1 MMVLPL
7 VIGIISGAITGV
19 IAEQKNRHFLPWAVY
34 GFLFFF
40 VAIIHLAAI
49 GDRKYEEKEL
59 EAFGFVKCP
68 SCSKMV
74 KGDATEC
81 RFCKTS
87 LQARDATAT
96 TASDDKRAE
105 NTSGEKKFCRWCKE
119 PFKEAYGNKCP
130 SCGGLQIHFLRD
142 NPMLIVLILSLMI
155 AFLAMLSQVGDESV
169 PISSPTEQS
178 SDILIP

>member
-1 MMVLPL
+1 MVLPL
-7 VIGIISGAITGV
+7 VIGIISGAIVGV
-19 IAEQKNRHFLPWAVY
+19 IAEQKNRPFFPWAAY

-68 SCSKMV
+68 SCGQLV

-81 RFCKTS
+81 RHCK
-87 LQARDATAT
+87 ATLEAKMTT
-96 TASDDKRAE
+96 TAESRIEGVNGSADKR
-105 NTSGEKKFCRWCKE
+105 FCRWCKE
-119 PFKEAYGNKCP
+119 PFKDAYGNKCP
-130 SCGGLQIHFLRD
+130 SCGGLQIHFLKD
-142 NPMLIVLILSLMI
+142 NPMLIVLILCMMI
-155 AFLAMLSQVGDESV
+155 AFLALFSQVGDESF

-178 SDILIP
+178 SDF